1 MEAQSQIQSQIIN
14 NKEYI
19 LGDCIFSNAP
29 IYTKGCRSSRDII
42 SKKQIEAKN
51 YIYAR
56 YKDDKWVITDG
67 KSFKFDK
74 ILFIKS
80 FVDKIPELKSDTT
93 YVVDD
98 NGVTKAPAIIELKNE
113 EKFTDNDGNIIEIET
128 RGERAVDKIY
138 FKVKDVADGFEM
150 PNLEKNIKDT
160 KSAFIIN
167 KHYVIFNCPNNKIKK
182 YKKKY
187 EAYKP
192 ETFLTLAGLRRV
204 FEVSQRKFS
213 HKTKCILHKWLSQNF
228 NNTKLNEF
236 KIDIIKDNLIAK
248 VGYVY
253 CVSSPVNNY
262 VKLGFWR
269 GSISSLHSRYITYY
283 GNKIDIFY
291 LKTMDARDLETKL
304 FLHFSKYN
312 ISNEL
317 FDINYKDDYIQFIK
331 DNVEECDDIVEDYY
345 ELNENYPEYNYY
357 NKPNNASVS
366 CIYLFS
372 LGTVA
377 SLRKTFNIP
386 TDSNYNDNDIV
397 IKYGRT
403 DDLERRT
410 TEHNNDYGKLENVEL
425 RLLMYSF
432 VDASYAVDAENDI
445 ANFYTYSK
453 YKFETE
459 GRNEMAII
467 PKDKIDMVKKEYEKI
482 RKIYAGSLKE
492 LLNEIERLKQ
502 ENENIKLHHQIEL
515 NKQTLEMNK
524 QQMEINK
531 LEHSLELQKEKY
543 EHEILKR
550 DFELYKL
557 KN

>member
-1 MEAQSQIQSQIIN
+1 MEVQSQIQSLIVN

-19 LGDCIFSNAP
+19 MGDYIFSNAP

-56 YKDDKWVITDG
+56 NKDNKWTITDG

-80 FVDKIPELKSDTT
+80 FVDKIPELKSEE
-93 YVVDD
+93 VKDD
-98 NGVTKAPAIIELKNE
+98 NNIKAPLIIELKND
-113 EKFTDNDGNIIEIET
+113 EKFMDNEGNIIEIET

-138 FKVKDVADGFEM
+138 FKVKDVSDGFEM

-167 KHYVIFNCPNNKIKK
+167 NHYVIFNCNDTRNSEKKTSKKITSNQQVFLTYNGMLRVLFGSHNNKADMFIKWAT
-182 YKKKY
+182 
-187 EAYKP
+187 E
-192 ETFLTLAGLRRV
+192 
-204 FEVSQRKFS
+204 
-213 HKTKCILHKWLSQNF
+213 
-228 NNTKLNEF
+228 
-236 KIDIIKDNLIAK
+236 
-248 VGYVY
+248 
-253 CVSSPVNNY
+253 
-262 VKLGFWR
+262 
-269 GSISSLHSRYITYY
+269 
-283 GNKIDIFY
+283 
-291 LKTMDARDLETKL
+291 KL
-304 FLHFSKYN
+304 F
-312 ISNEL
+312 IIQMGTNEQKL
-317 FDINYKDDYIQFIK
+317 KLRDSLG
-331 DNVEECDDIVEDYY
+331 V
-345 ELNENYPEYNYY
+345 LPEAV
-357 NKPNNASVS
+357 KEVCKKSTSPIS
-366 CIYLFS
+366 CIYLFTM
-372 LGTVA
+372 GTVA

-386 TDSNYNDNDIV
+386 SEINDNDIV

-403 DDLERRT
+403 EDLERRT
-410 TEHNNDYGKLENVEL
+410 SEHNNDYGKLENVEL

-432 VDASYAVDAENDI
+432 VDASYAVEAENDI

-467 PKDKIDMVKKEYEKI
+467 PKDKIDIVKKEYEKI

-515 NKQTLEMNK
+515 NN
-524 QQMEINK
+524 QQIQINK
-531 LEHSLELQKEKY
+531 LEYSLELQKEKY
-543 EHEILKR
+543 EHELLKK
-550 DFELYKL
+550 DFELLKL
-557 KN
+557 KIKN

>member
-1 MEAQSQIQSQIIN
+1 MEAETININ

-19 LGDCIFSNAP
+19 IGDYIFSNAP
-29 IYTKGCRSSRDII
+29 IYSKGCRSSRDII

-56 YKDDKWVITDG
+56 YKDSKWVITDG

-80 FVDKIPELKSDTT
+80 FVDKIPELKTNDVSSN
-93 YVVDD
+93 DD
-98 NGVTKAPAIIELKNE
+98 IIKAPSIIELKNE

-138 FKVKDVADGFEM
+138 FKVKDVANGFEM
-150 PNLEKNIKDT
+150 KNLSEILIKSNTSYEEIKDYKYFICENQKNVLKKT
-160 KSAFIIN
+160 IKQIVVKKELFLTYEGILRVLFVSKCGRANTFIKWATEKLFIIQMGTN
-167 KHYVIFNCPNNKIKK
+167 EQKLKLRDTLGVLPEAVREVCKK
-182 YKKKY
+182 S
-187 EAYKP
+187 
-192 ETFLTLAGLRRV
+192 T
-204 FEVSQRKFS
+204 
-213 HKTKCILHKWLSQNF
+213 
-228 NNTKLNEF
+228 
-236 KIDIIKDNLIAK
+236 
-248 VGYVY
+248 
-253 CVSSPVNNY
+253 SP
-262 VKLGFWR
+262 
-269 GSISSLHSRYITYY
+269 I
-283 GNKIDIFY
+283 
-291 LKTMDARDLETKL
+291 
-304 FLHFSKYN
+304 
-312 ISNEL
+312 
-317 FDINYKDDYIQFIK
+317 
-331 DNVEECDDIVEDYY
+331 
-345 ELNENYPEYNYY
+345 
-357 NKPNNASVS
+357 S
-366 CIYLFS
+366 CIYLFT

-386 TDSNYNDNDIV
+386 TEGYNDNDII

-403 DDLERRT
+403 EDLERRT
-410 TEHNNDYGKLENVEL
+410 AEHNNDYGKLDNVDL

-432 VDASYAVDAENDI
+432 VNSSYAVDAENDI
-445 ANFYTYSK
+445 ANFYNYSK
-453 YKFETE
+453 YKYEIE

-515 NKQTLEMNK
+515 NKQ
-524 QQMEINK
+524 QIEIQK

-543 EHEILKR
+543 EHEILKK

-557 KN
+557 KVKN

>member
-1 MEAQSQIQSQIIN
+1 METQSQSLTIN

-19 LGDCIFSNAP
+19 LGDYIFSNAP

-80 FVDKIPELKSDTT
+80 FVDKIPELKTNDVPSNDSII
-93 YVVDD
+93 
-98 NGVTKAPAIIELKNE
+98 KAPAIIELKNE
-113 EKFTDNDGNIIEIET
+113 EKFRDNDGNIIEIET

-150 PNLEKNIKDT
+150 PNLQKD
-160 KSAFIIN
+160 IIN
-167 KHYVIFNCPNNKIKK
+167 KNTSYEENKDYKYFIIQKVENVSKK
-182 YKKKY
+182 QLKQTVVKK
-187 EAYKP
+187 EL
-192 ETFLTLAGLRRV
+192 FLTYEGILRV
-204 FEVSQRKFS
+204 LFVS
-213 HKTKCILHKWLSQNF
+213 KCGRANTFIKWA
-228 NNTKLNEF
+228 TE
-236 KIDIIKDNLIAK
+236 
-248 VGYVY
+248 
-253 CVSSPVNNY
+253 
-262 VKLGFWR
+262 
-269 GSISSLHSRYITYY
+269 
-283 GNKIDIFY
+283 
-291 LKTMDARDLETKL
+291 KL
-304 FLHFSKYN
+304 F
-312 ISNEL
+312 IIQMGTNEQKL
-317 FDINYKDDYIQFIK
+317 KLRDTLG
-331 DNVEECDDIVEDYY
+331 V
-345 ELNENYPEYNYY
+345 LPEAVREVC
-357 NKPNNASVS
+357 KKSTSPIS
-366 CIYLFS
+366 CIYLFTM
-372 LGTVA
+372 GTVA

-386 TDSNYNDNDIV
+386 KTECYNDNDIV

-403 DDLERRT
+403 EDLERRT

-432 VDASYAVDAENDI
+432 VDSSYAVDAENDI

-467 PKDKIDMVKKEYEKI
+467 PKNKIEMVKKKYEKI

-515 NKQTLEMNK
+515 NS
-524 QQMEINK
+524 QQIQINK

-557 KN
+557 KHKD

>member
-1 MEAQSQIQSQIIN
+1 MEVVSIN

-19 LGDCIFSNAP
+19 IGDYIFTNAP

-42 SKKQIEAKN
+42 GKKQIDVKN
-51 YIYAR
+51 YVYAR
-56 YKDDKWVITDG
+56 SKDDKWIISDG
-67 KSFKFDK
+67 RSFKYDRIF
-74 ILFIKS
+74 FIKS
-80 FVDKIPELKSDTT
+80 FVDKIPELIQDEVKEADGI
-93 YVVDD
+93 
-98 NGVTKAPAIIELKNE
+98 NIIKAPNIIELKNE
-113 EKFTDNDGNIIEIET
+113 EKFTDNDGNVIEIET
-128 RGERAVDKIY
+128 RGERTVDKIY
-138 FKVKDVADGFEM
+138 FKVKDVSDGFEM
-150 PNLEKNIKDT
+150 KNLSEILVKSNTSYEENKDYKYFICPTNKLDKT
-160 KSAFIIN
+160 KTKF
-167 KHYVIFNCPNNKIKK
+167 KK
-182 YKKKY
+182 
-187 EAYKP
+187 EL
-192 ETFLTLAGLRRV
+192 FFTLAGLRRV
-204 FEVSQRKFS
+204 LEVSKRKFS

-236 KIDIIKDNLIAK
+236 KVDIIKDNLIAK

-262 VKLGFWR
+262 VKLGFWK
-269 GSISSLHSRYITYY
+269 GSISNLYSRYITYY

-291 LKTMDARDLETKL
+291 FKTMDARALETKL

-331 DNVEECDDIVEDYY
+331 DNAEECDDIVEDYY

-366 CIYLFS
+366 CVYLFT
-372 LGTVA
+372 LGTVS

-386 TDSNYNDNDIV
+386 NTEDYNDTDIV
-397 IKYGRT
+397 VKYGRT
-403 DDLERRT
+403 EDLERRT
-410 TEHNNDYGKLENVEL
+410 AEHNNDYGKMENVEL
-425 RLLMYSF
+425 RLILYSF

-445 ANFYTYSK
+445 ANYINNNNNYTK
-453 YKFETE
+453 HKFD

-467 PKDKIDMVKKEYEKI
+467 SKDKIDTIKKEYEKI

-492 LLNEIERLKQ
+492 LSNDIERLKQ

-515 NKQTLEMNK
+515 NKQ
-524 QQMEINK
+524 QIEINK

-543 EHEILKR
+543 ENEILKR
-550 DFELYKL
+550 DFEIYKL
-557 KN
+557 THK